1 MESSQRAAER
11 RSRRAPFGPAI
22 LAISLLFAGPE
33 ALAQGDK
40 AAAET
45 LFQAGITLMGQGKY
59 AEACPKL
66 AESQRADPSSG
77 TLLNLGSCYEKTGR
91 PASAWATF
99 KEAAALARSQGQTD
113 REATAN
119 GRIAALEP
127 TLSTL
132 RIDAGDMPGM
142 VVKRDGLEVGRGS
155 LGVPIAVDPGE
166 HVITAAAPEHE
177 EWKATVTVGPN
188 ADTKAVTVPPLR
200 KKAERIFGISAG
212 GGADGSG
219 DPAEP
224 RSGSGLR
231 TAAFVT
237 GGVGLAAIGVGAI
250 FGGLALGD
258 QGDADALCPAK
269 KCNARGQE
277 LVDSA
282 STKALVSTLGFGL
295 GLAAV
300 GAGVTLYFIGSS
312 AQKTDEPAEEAP
324 SAKVVPWM
332 GATGGGLV
340 AIGRF

>member
-1 MESSQRAAER
+1 MLLAA
-11 RSRRAPFGPAI
+11 
-22 LAISLLFAGPE
+22 SLLLSAPGAF
-33 ALAQGDK
+33 AQGDK

-45 LFQAGITLMGQGKY
+45 LFQAGVTLMGQGKY

-99 KEAAALARSQGQTD
+99 KEAAVMARNQGQTD

-127 TLSTL
+127 MLSTL

-166 HVITAAAPEHE
+166 HVITATAPGHE
-177 EWKATVTVGPN
+177 EWKATVMVGPN
-188 ADTKAVTVPPLR
+188 ADVKAVTVPPLR
-200 KKAERIFGISAG
+200 KVEPIFQGNG
-212 GGADGSG
+212 DEGGA
-219 DPAEP
+219 PAEP
-224 RSGSGLR
+224 ASGSGLW
-231 TAAFVT
+231 TAGIVV
-237 GGVGLAAIGVGAI
+237 GGAGLAIMGVGAI

-258 QGDADALCPAK
+258 QGDADALCPQK
-269 KCNARGQE
+269 KCSPEGQDFI
-277 LVDSA
+277 DSA
-282 STKALVSTLGFGL
+282 NTKALVSTLGFGI

-300 GAGVTLYFIGSS
+300 GAGVTLFFIGGS
-312 AQKTDEPAEEAP
+312 AGSEGEESAPEAP
-324 SAKVVPWM
+324 SAKIVPWV
-332 GATGGGLV
+332 GATGGGLF
-340 AIGRF
+340 ATGRF

>member
-11 RSRRAPFGPAI
+11 RSRRAHFGPVI
-22 LAISLLFAGPE
+22 LTISLLFAGPE

-45 LFQAGITLMGQGKY
+45 LFQAGITLMSQGKY

-99 KEAAALARSQGQTD
+99 KEAAALARSQGQPE

-188 ADTKAVTVPPLR
+188 TDAKAVTVPPLR
-200 KKAERIFGISAG
+200 KKAEPTSSRG
-212 GGADGSG
+212 GGADSSG
-219 DPAEP
+219 GPAEP

-231 TAAFVT
+231 TAAFVA

-258 QGDADALCPAK
+258 QGDADPLCPAK
-269 KCNARGQE
+269 QCDAGGKE
-277 LVDSA
+277 LIDSA
-282 STKALVSTLGFGL
+282 STKALVSTLGFGI

>member
-1 MESSQRAAER
+1 MESSRTAADRRLGRAR
-11 RSRRAPFGPAI
+11 FGAAI
-22 LAISLLFAGPE
+22 LAASLLFGARAPD

-45 LFQAGITLMGQGKY
+45 LFQAGITLMSQGKY

-99 KEAAALARSQGQTD
+99 KEAAAMARSLGQTD

-132 RIDAGDMPGM
+132 RIDAGDVQGM

-166 HVITAAAPEHE
+166 HVITAAAPDHE
-177 EWKATVTVGPN
+177 EWKATVAVGPN
-188 ADTKAVTVPPLR
+188 ADAKAVTVPPLR
-200 KKAERIFGISAG
+200 KKAAPIVNEGGAVG
-212 GGADGSG
+212 GGAPDG
-219 DPAEP
+219 AA
-224 RSGSGLR
+224 SGSGLR
-231 TAAFVT
+231 TAGLVV
-237 GGVGLAAIGVGAI
+237 GGVGLAVIGVGAI

-258 QGDADALCPAK
+258 RGDADAMCPGK
-269 KCNARGQE
+269 QCSPQGYE
-277 LVDSA
+277 LIDSA
-282 STKALVSTLGFGL
+282 STKALVSTLGFGI

-300 GAGVTLYFIGSS
+300 GAGVTMFFIGGS
-312 AQKTDEPAEEAP
+312 AGATGESAPDAP
-324 SAKVVPWM
+324 SAKLVPWV
-332 GATGGGLV
+332 GAGSGGLV

>member
-1 MESSQRAAER
+1 M
-11 RSRRAPFGPAI
+11 
-22 LAISLLFAGPE
+22 LFAASMFLSAPDVFAE
-33 ALAQGDK
+33 GDK

-45 LFQAGITLMGQGKY
+45 LFQAGITLMNEGKY
-59 AEACPKL
+59 PEACLKF

-99 KEAAALARSQGQTD
+99 KEAAVMARAQGQTD

-119 GRIAALEP
+119 ARIAALEP

-142 VVKRDGLEVGRGS
+142 VVKRGGMEVGRGS

-166 HVITAAAPEHE
+166 HVITAAAPDHE
-177 EWKATVTVGPN
+177 EWKATVMVGPN
-188 ADTKAVTVPPLR
+188 ADAKAVTVPPLR
-200 KKAERIFGISAG
+200 KIEPIFNGNE
-212 GGADGSG
+212 GAA
-219 DPAEP
+219 PAEP
-224 RSGSGLR
+224 APGSRLR
-231 TAAFVT
+231 T
-237 GGVGLAAIGVGAI
+237 VGLVVGGAGIAVLGAGAI

-258 QGDADALCPAK
+258 QGNADVLCPQK
-269 KCNARGQE
+269 KCSAEGQD
-277 LVDSA
+277 LIDSA
-282 STKALVSTLGFGL
+282 STKALVSTLGFGI

-312 AQKTDEPAEEAP
+312 AGEEGEEGAEGAP
-324 SAKVVPWM
+324 SARIAPWV
-332 GATGGGLV
+332 GSTGGGLF

>member
-1 MESSQRAAER
+1 MESSQTAAER
-11 RSRRAPFGPAI
+11 RWGRARFGPTL
-22 LAISLLFAGPE
+22 LAVSLLFASPE

-45 LFQAGITLMGQGKY
+45 LFQAGVTLMSQGKY

-99 KEAAALARSQGQTD
+99 KEAAALARSLGQTD

-166 HVITAAAPEHE
+166 HEITAAAPEHE

-188 ADTKAVTVPPLR
+188 ADAKAVTVPPLR
-200 KKAERIFGISAG
+200 KVERIFDSG

-219 DPAEP
+219 GPADPK
-224 RSGSGLR
+224 SGSGLR
-231 TAAFVT
+231 TAAFVV

-250 FGGLALGD
+250 LGGLALGE
-258 QGDADALCPAK
+258 QGDADVLCPAK
-269 KCNARGQE
+269 KCSAEGKE

-312 AQKTDEPAEEAP
+312 AQETDEPAGEAP
-324 SAKVVPWM
+324 SARVVPWL

>member
-1 MESSQRAAER
+1 M
-11 RSRRAPFGPAI
+11 RSRLGSAV
-22 LAISLLFAGPE
+22 LAASLLLAGPE

-45 LFQAGITLMGQGKY
+45 LFQAGITLMSQGKY
-59 AEACPKL
+59 AEACMKL

-77 TLLNLGSCYEKTGR
+77 TLLNLGSCYEKTGK

-99 KEAAALARSQGQTD
+99 KEAAVMARSLGQTD

-119 GRIAALEP
+119 GRIAAIEP

-142 VVKRDGLEVGRGS
+142 VVRRDGLEVGRGS
-155 LGVPIAVDPGE
+155 LGVPIPVDPGD
-166 HVITAAAPEHE
+166 HVITAAAPDHE
-177 EWKATVTVGPN
+177 EWKATVAVGPN

-200 KKAERIFGISAG
+200 KKAEPISGGIVG
-212 GGADGSG
+212 GDAVE
-219 DPAEP
+219 PAP
-224 RSGSGLR
+224 GSGLR
-231 TAAFVT
+231 TAGIVV
-237 GGVGLAAIGVGAI
+237 GGAGIAVIGVGAI

-258 QGDADALCPAK
+258 RGDADILCPEK
-269 KCNARGQE
+269 KCSPEGQE
-277 LVDSA
+277 RIDSA

-300 GAGVTLYFIGSS
+300 GAGVTLFFLGGSAEASDGS
-312 AQKTDEPAEEAP
+312 APDAP
-324 SAKVVPWM
+324 SARLVPWV
-332 GATGGGLV
+332 GAGSGGVV